1 MRVTVIQFHVLLYF
15 KTDTVQCAN
24 SSIKILCVMKH
35 EIVSRNFYKEG
46 SRSIVLPSYV
56 EYDSVAHRNDF
67 RLTNQTV

>member
-1 MRVTVIQFHVLLYF
+1 MRVTVIQSPVFLDC
-15 KTDTVQCAN
+15 KTDRVECAN

-56 EYDSVAHRNDF
+56 EYDSVAHKSDF
-67 RLTNQTV
+67 HLTNRTV